1 MFFRNND
8 ELRDYILQHFMGPQ
22 VEVSK
27 DLIIERQTKLAEDLP
42 TSFSTNFSTS
52 ILNKPGIN
60 ELEFAEPKIEYLH
73 DNPLSY
79 KFQPSNKK
87 DEWNYSNLSL
97 CLYNINTNSR
107 TPFVEYLFVKNEKM
121 YQFPQAPL
129 NITPFKEISEH
140 DQIEPNEL
148 EHGEDKSEDE
158 DKDKSDSDSDE
169 FTEELLNQCSQL
181 FKNIVN
187 NNSTFENLQTKFKGF
202 IESGENGDGR
212 SELFVFF
219 DIGDI
224 DVSDQ
229 CTWAILDE
237 IMVKNSIA
245 NISIV
250 ESNYNLFYNN
260 LLLSQLMKINVYSE
274 NTSTPILVYLCVS
287 DNTNAYYSE
296 NESSQTTVSQVN
308 TKTTHPVFG
317 IGYVFSTKPF
327 NDTNLSKIKRYS
339 LFING
344 AVYFLNKT
352 TNINEFIL
360 PNSENNVDNISENT
374 SQNLDSIEIACFYK
388 DGVQLFFVREFD
400 AFTEI

>member
-27 DLIIERQTKLAEDLP
+27 DLIIERQTKLVEDLP
-42 TSFSTNFSTS
+42 TNFSTSFSTS
-52 ILNKPGIN
+52 ILNKPSVN

-79 KFQPSNKK
+79 NFQPSHKR

-129 NITPFKEISEH
+129 NITPFKEISDH

-148 EHGEDKSEDE
+148 VNGEDE
-158 DKDKSDSDSDE
+158 DDGKSDGKSDE
-169 FTEELLNQCSQL
+169 FTEELLNQCSQI

-187 NNSTFENLQTKFKGF
+187 NNTTIENLQTNFKGF
-202 IESGENGDGR
+202 IESGENGENGESR
-212 SELFVFF
+212 SELFAFF

-224 DVSDQ
+224 DVSEQ

-250 ESNYNLFYNN
+250 ESNYHLFYNN

-274 NTSTPILVYLCVS
+274 NMHTPILVYLCVS
-287 DNTNAYYSE
+287 DNKNAYYSE

-308 TKTTHPVFG
+308 TKTTHPMFG
-317 IGYVFSTKPF
+317 IGYMFSTKPF
-327 NDTNLSKIKRYS
+327 DDTNLSKIKRYS
-339 LFING
+339 LFIND

-352 TNINEFIL
+352 TNITEFVSS
-360 PNSENNVDNISENT
+360 NSENP

-388 DGVQLFFVREFD
+388 DGVQLFFVRDFD
-400 AFTEI
+400 AFSEI